1 MGKAKTIFICA
12 AALCC
17 PLFICSG
24 SAAGNAIR
32 NSAYVSAGVD
42 PNNPNK
48 PNDPDNSAGDT
59 SDTSGASDTYSEPNS
74 SISSDGTSSSS
85 EPNSSSDPSS
95 SSGGGSSSSSE
106 KEDKP
111 ANVTRGNIITKNRSV
126 RTDDV
131 DFSKFNSK
139 YGIIYRYLYD
149 RYNGEKYI
157 DLPCGAQ
164 IQNCTDKDNS
174 VLLAAS
180 NELPDIHIEDPSKP
194 TVLIYHTHTT
204 ESYMPGGDRFDPRY
218 PNRSVDSTRNMV
230 SVGDAICEALAE
242 RGISV
247 VHDCTIHDNP
257 EYVGAYNRSAETIL
271 KNLKEYPSIKIVL
284 DIHRDGIENPNGS
297 LVAPVCEV
305 NGKTA
310 SQFMIISGCDGEKFA
325 IPHYM
330 ENFKLACLL
339 QNTSEKLFPTL
350 ARPILFDYRDYN
362 QSLFAGTLLIEV
374 GSHGNSLEE
383 SVYTGELIGEI
394 IAEAIGQLKD

>member
-1 MGKAKTIFICA
+1 MGKAKTIIICA

-24 SAAGNAIR
+24 SAAGNALR
-32 NSAYVSAGVD
+32 NSAYVSAGAD
-42 PNNPNK
+42 PS
-48 PNDPDNSAGDT
+48 NSDSGNSQT
-59 SDTSGASDTYSEPNS
+59 SPGSSVTYSEPNS
-74 SISSDGTSSSS
+74 SGASSDEPSSPDSHGSS
-85 EPNSSSDPSS
+85 ANS
-95 SSGGGSSSSSE
+95 SSGGNSSLSSDVPDE
-106 KEDKP
+106 P
-111 ANVTRGNIITKNRSV
+111 ANVTRGQIITKNRSV

-131 DFSKFNSK
+131 DFSKFNNK
-139 YGIIYRYLYD
+139 YRMIYRYLYD
-149 RYNGEKYI
+149 RYNGEQYI

-164 IQNCTDKDNS
+164 INNCTDKDND

-180 NELPDIHIEDPSKP
+180 KELPDIHIEDTSKP

-204 ESYMPGGDRFDPRY
+204 ESYMPAGDRFDPNY

-230 SVGDAICEALAE
+230 AVGDAICEALAE

-247 VHDCTIHDNP
+247 VHDCTVHDNP
-257 EYVGAYNRSAETIL
+257 EYVGAYNRSGETIFR
-271 KNLKEYPSIKIVL
+271 NLKEYPSIKIVL

-305 NGKTA
+305 NGKNA
-310 SQFMIISGCDGEKFA
+310 AQFMIISGCDGERFA

-350 ARPILFDYRDYN
+350 SRPILFDYRDYN

-394 IAEAIGQLKD
+394 IAEAIEQLKD